1 MGMKSSA
8 VARHRSLQF
17 DLNSTRDCHVC
28 GLFSFLCN
36 VYLHDIFINSK
47 PEYGQIFLTR
57 IHILKLSTQ
66 ELFCIECILCLNI
79 HNWNTTLIIDVIYY
93 LARNNYISILN
104 VSLFLMK
111 VSCYVLPSRG
121 FPTTYQKPWVHNTI
135 CN

>member
-1 MGMKSSA
+1 MLEEEFKPQGYDVPTRSAPDLLIRFMGFFDSGL
-8 VARHRSLQF
+8 SL
-17 DLNSTRDCHVC
+17 LAP
-28 GLFSFLCN
+28 LL
-36 VYLHDIFINSK
+36 SK
-47 PEYGQIFLTR
+47 VS
-57 IHILKLSTQ
+57 KDKKK
-66 ELFCIECILCLNI
+66 LFCIECILCLNI